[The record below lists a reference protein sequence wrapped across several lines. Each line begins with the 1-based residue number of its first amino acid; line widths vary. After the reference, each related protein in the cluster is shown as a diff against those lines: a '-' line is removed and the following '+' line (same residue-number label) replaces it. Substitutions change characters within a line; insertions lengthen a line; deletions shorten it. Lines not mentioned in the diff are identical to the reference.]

1 MIVRN
6 EAERLE
12 RCLGSVAGFVDEM
25 VVVDTGSSDDTVAIA
40 ERCGAT
46 VRQIPWPGD
55 FAPARNQAL
64 QWVRGDWVLVLDAD
78 EQLLP
83 SAQATLNSLMARPEL
98 LLINLLRLEV
108 GASQSPY
115 SSVSRLF
122 RRHPAIRWSGDY
134 HAMVDA
140 SVSELLATEPHWRLA
155 DCPEPALHHDGYRP
169 ELLATGDK
177 AGRLR
182 RAMEAELARTP
193 TDPYASAKLGALEV
207 AEGHRARG
215 IALAGV
221 GVGGELGQPCRLL
234 PQLLRHA
241 PGADF
246 ATEAALQPQPVV
258 APLAAQL
265 PTGQHRL
272 HAGHPL
278 PLLQGAVEEGEGQQH
293 PGPCQGRTGLGR
305 GQPAQAHGAEP
316 LGQFKAAGS
325 TQLQAVAAAA
335 GRQAQARCA
344 VPQEAEAIP
353 LIQLAQQGQRVA
365 PRQGQGQAQHPIP
378 LQLTGALARRR
389 QQIAEAGCDGGGGL
403 HPVWAEAA
411 AQMYGSCLAARW
423 LCPRPSPRSSQAFMP
438 TGPHGGAYGRRP
450 SSGRCTP
457 WR

>member
-1 MIVRN
+1 MDQPDQPQPGRGRLSLSMIVRN

-83 SAQATLNSLMARPEL
+83 SAQAALNSLMARPEL

-215 IALAGV
+215 IALLEGGLRHCPPTAHPERYELLLALALALAPDTPTRAARLYQEALRLPLPPRLTLAARINLAGLLL
-221 GVGGELGQPCRLL
+221 EHGQPAEACQLARQACDAAPELALCWYQLGLAERQLGRLPAAAAAYDTAL
-234 PQLLRHA
+234 ERDPLHIPSVRNRAVVALLRGEIDRA
-241 PGADF
+241 RSGFLLAISLLESQGESGA
-246 ATEAALQPQPVV
+246 
-258 APLAAQL
+258 AAQL
-265 PTGQHRL
+265 
-272 HAGHPL
+272 
-278 PLLQGAVEEGEGQQH
+278 
-293 PGPCQGRTGLGR
+293 
-305 GQPAQAHGAEP
+305 
-316 LGQFKAAGS
+316 
-325 TQLQAVAAAA
+325 
-335 GRQAQARCA
+335 
-344 VPQEAEAIP
+344 
-353 LIQLAQQGQRVA
+353 
-365 PRQGQGQAQHPIP
+365 
-378 LQLTGALARRR
+378 R
-389 QQIAEAGCDGGGGL
+389 QQAGELVKLDG
-403 HPVWAEAA
+403 
-411 AQMYGSCLAARW
+411 
-423 LCPRPSPRSSQAFMP
+423 
-438 TGPHGGAYGRRP
+438 
-450 SSGRCTP
+450 
-457 WR
+457 